1 MEKSLHVHRSFFMF
15 IMRVAMIPVLIVL
28 TCSGMAL
35 ATETHGQEA
44 LNRRISLD
52 VENQEM
58 ITLLN
63 KIEEAAG
70 VRFIYSPEVVP
81 VHEKVSLKATNDEL
95 DEVLQRLFSPYAI
108 AFEAVEDQIVL
119 RKEVLRAVVPAP
131 PLQPVDRTITG
142 TVTDETNAALP
153 GVSVLV
159 KGTSIGTVTDA
170 DGKYTLSIPTAYEN
184 DVLLVSF
191 IGYATQEIQLSER
204 TQLDIQMI
212 PDIRSLEEVVVVGAS
227 LKEKDLTGA
236 VVSVNQSTLSERPV
250 GTINEALQGRATGV
264 YIRNSPEPGGNASIR
279 VRGNN
284 SMQYGAS
291 PIYVVDGVVMERD
304 FNMINLSDVA
314 SINVLKDASSTALYG
329 SRGANGVVIITT
341 KKGKNGEGKVT
352 YDGWMGVQD
361 FLNENLTLGAKD
373 MYNLRIDA
381 LENAASVGGA
391 YYAANPNATRQNFID
406 DVMIGG
412 GRFAP
417 YELRTIAQGRSY
429 NWLDKVTRSSA
440 VQQNHV
446 LGFSGGTDKG
456 NYYISLGYLNQQGLV
471 QSSGFKRYTGRIN
484 AEQSI
489 KPWLKV
495 GTNTSFSRTEEDL
508 VDGQV
513 FEEARGANPM
523 LNSDTTSLRL
533 AWGDNWNQDN
543 ENPVNS
549 LRIAQDR
556 SKNRFFSSN
565 YLSVNP
571 IKGLTVRTNLTV
583 DFIDQQFYEYIPNDI
598 QQSIRDNWQ
607 GQAKQNADHVFN
619 FQWDNSITYAKQ
631 FGEHALT
638 FLASTSVSRNQFKW
652 TNTMG
657 RGFPINDFGYD
668 NLGAAYDKANFA
680 IGSDYTRSSLMSYLG
695 RVNYEYGDR
704 YMATITARYDGSS
717 KFAPANRWGWFPS
730 ISLAW
735 NIANE
740 GFLADQELFDVI
752 KLRAGWGR
760 AGNQNIPDYAYYT
773 KYNAAYSNGAVEFR
787 PSDTRGNRDLT
798 WEKQDQLNIGTDLAV
813 LNNRIQ
819 LSLDYFHIKNSNLL
833 MERSLSTT
841 SGFAKTIENIGEMT
855 NRGVEASVN
864 AAVVQTDAVLWNVS
878 ANISA
883 DKNKVT
889 RLYGDVDAIYKLGG
903 YNNNEIQREG
913 NYFVG
918 QSINTIYMLQFD
930 RIMQTGDKDYVA
942 GLQTNGKHLQPG
954 DILPRDQQKPGEPG
968 YGIIDQDDK
977 VVIGKK
983 DPKFYGGFSSNVSWK
998 GFSLNALFTYSYG
1011 AKALSWYYEQLTNG
1025 TGYTAAHKDM
1035 LDRWTPE
1042 NTDTNIPR
1050 ATFDTNERY
1059 SSGETSWGVQNASYL
1074 RLSTVTLAYTLP
1086 KTVIGRTGLSDA
1098 RIYVTGNNLKTW
1110 TKYKG
1115 YDPENG
1121 DGYPT
1126 ARMFVVGVNLG
1137 F

>member
-1 MEKSLHVHRSFFMF
+1 
-15 IMRVAMIPVLIVL
+15 MIPVLFVL

-44 LNRRISLD
+44 LDRRISLN

-58 ITLLN
+58 ITLLS

-70 VRFIYSPEVVP
+70 VRFIYSPEIVP
-81 VHEKVSLKATNDEL
+81 VHEKVTLKVNDDEL
-95 DEVLQRLFSPYAI
+95 DAVLQRVFSPYAI
-108 AFEAVEDQIVL
+108 AFEAIEDQIVL
-119 RKEVLRAVVPAP
+119 RKEVVRS
-131 PLQPVDRTITG
+131 PLAAQSAEVVDRTITG
-142 TVTDETNAALP
+142 TITDETNTGLP

-184 DVLLVSF
+184 DILLISF
-191 IGYATQEIQLSER
+191 IGYASQEIQLSER
-204 TQLDIQMI
+204 SQVDVQMM

-227 LKEKDLTGA
+227 LKGKDLTGA
-236 VVSVNQSTLSERPV
+236 VASVNQSTLSERPV
-250 GTINEALQGRATGV
+250 ASINEALQGRAAGV
-264 YIRNSPEPGGNASIR
+264 YIRNAPEPGGNASIR

-284 SMQYGAS
+284 SMQFGAS

-341 KKGKNGEGKVT
+341 KKGKSGDGKVT
-352 YDGWMGVQD
+352 YDGWVGVQE
-361 FLNENLTLGAKD
+361 FLNEDLTLGAQD

-381 LENAASVGGA
+381 LQNASVGRD
-391 YYAANPNATRQNFID
+391 YYALNPNATRQNFID
-406 DVMIGG
+406 DVMIAG

-456 NYYISLGYLNQQGLV
+456 NYYISLGYLDQQGLV
-471 QSSGFKRYTGRIN
+471 ESSGFKRYTGRIN

-489 KPWLKV
+489 KSWLKV

-523 LNSDTTSLRL
+523 LNSDTTALLL
-533 AWGDNWNQDN
+533 AWGNNWNQDN

-556 SKNRFFSSN
+556 AKNRFFSSN

-571 IKGLTVRTNLTV
+571 IKGMTVRTNLTV
-583 DFIDQQFYEYIPNDI
+583 DFIDQQYLEYIPSDI
-598 QQSIRDNWQ
+598 QQSKRDNWN

-619 FQWDNSITYAKQ
+619 FQWDNSLTYVKQ
-631 FGEHALT
+631 FGEHTLT
-638 FLASTSVSRNQFKW
+638 FLASTSVSRNSFKW

-657 RGFPINDFGYD
+657 RGFPVDDFGYN
-668 NLGAAYDKANFA
+668 NLGAAYDKAKFQ
-680 IGSDYTRSSLMSYLG
+680 IGSDYTRSALMSYLG

-717 KFAPANRWGWFPS
+717 RFAPNKRWGLFPS
-730 ISLAW
+730 VALAW
-735 NIANE
+735 NLTNE
-740 GFLADQELFDVI
+740 GFLVDQELFDVI
-752 KLRAGWGR
+752 KLRAGYGR

-773 KYNAAYSNGAVEFR
+773 RYNAVYSNNAVEFR
-787 PSDTRGNRDLT
+787 PSDTRGNPDLT

-819 LSLDYFHIKNSNLL
+819 LTLDYFRINNSNLL
-833 MERSLSTT
+833 MERSLSPTT
-841 SGFAKTIENIGEMT
+841 GFQKTIENIGEMT
-855 NRGVEASVN
+855 NRGIEATVN
-864 AAVVQTDAVLWNVS
+864 AAVVQTTDIRWNVS
-878 ANISA
+878 ANISS

-889 RLYGDVDAIYKLGG
+889 RLYGDVEALYKYGG

-918 QSINTIYMLQFD
+918 KSINTIYMLEFD
-930 RIMQTGDKDYVA
+930 RIMQEGDKDYVA
-942 GLQTNGKHLQPG
+942 GLQTSGKHLRPG
-954 DILPRDQQKPGEPG
+954 DILPKDQQKPGEQG

-998 GFSLNALFTYSYG
+998 GLSLNALFTYSYG

-1042 NTDTNIPR
+1042 HTNTDIPR
-1050 ATFDTNERY
+1050 ASFDSNDRY
-1059 SSGETSWGVQNASYL
+1059 STGETSWGVQDASFL
-1074 RLSTVTLAYTLP
+1074 RLSTVTLAYELP
-1086 KTVIGRTGLSDA
+1086 KAVIGRAGLSDA

-1126 ARMFVVGVNLG
+1126 ARMFVLGVNLG